1 LVSRD
6 LGYPDGGV
14 SDLLLDRDVTAFVER
29 CPCCREPIDTYGC
42 ACLPSEAR
50 PALSNRT
57 GRTDLD
63 PDNWPDEVG
72 IAEDDRLSDTG

>member
-1 LVSRD
+1 MTSVI
-6 LGYPDGGV
+6 PDGGM

-29 CPCCREPIDTYGC
+29 CPCCRELIDKYGC

-57 GRTDLD
+57 GRTDSD
-63 PDNWPDEVG
+63 PDNWRDEVG